1 MHVCRHRR
9 HASRSDKPSGKY
21 KPPGE
26 KKIEKKDTAKM
37 KKVTYGAADSK
48 GDKKSHLK
56 TEEVDGGG
64 RGKISSLEQFEFL
77 IEYSAVCRKTS
88 PIGMMV
94 TLRCAA
100 VAQLKDK
107 PHLSRKVKTSK
118 ASKKPKPKREQTS

>member
-1 MHVCRHRR
+1 MEIIVNVCRTLLQMYPT
-9 HASRSDKPSGKY
+9 HAFFTAHIMCPQ
-21 KPPGE
+21 

-48 GDKKSHLK
+48 GDKKYHLK

-88 PIGMMV
+88 PIGMIV
-94 TLRCAA
+94 TLRTAA

-107 PHLSRKVKTSK
+107 PQLSRKVKTTK
-118 ASKKPKPKREQTS
+118 ASHCN